1 MSVYANAANEDDRI
15 TKQFQKLFEKPGEA
29 DESGDTSPRQ
39 SAHPLQFFNITDKI
53 IDKITIYAE
62 YELGINQLKKN
73 KIKDLQ

>member
-1 MSVYANAANEDDRI
+1 VRNRI
-15 TKQFQKLFEKPGEA
+15 KRKKFTE
-29 DESGDTSPRQ
+29 
-39 SAHPLQFFNITDKI
+39 KI